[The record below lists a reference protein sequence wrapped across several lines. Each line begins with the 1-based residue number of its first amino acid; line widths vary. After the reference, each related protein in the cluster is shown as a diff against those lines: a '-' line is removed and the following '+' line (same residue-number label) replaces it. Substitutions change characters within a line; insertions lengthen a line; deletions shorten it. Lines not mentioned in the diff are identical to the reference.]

1 MKKIF
6 KQDVN
11 GVTYS
16 MECVCPSCGE
26 YSYNG
31 NVCKKCLKEYSLLS
45 EKEYHYEHECNDITY
60 T

>member
-26 YSYNG
+26 YSYNL
-31 NVCKKCLKEYSLLS
+31 KKISPHFS
-45 EKEYHYEHECNDITY
+45 ERVTM
-60 T
+60 